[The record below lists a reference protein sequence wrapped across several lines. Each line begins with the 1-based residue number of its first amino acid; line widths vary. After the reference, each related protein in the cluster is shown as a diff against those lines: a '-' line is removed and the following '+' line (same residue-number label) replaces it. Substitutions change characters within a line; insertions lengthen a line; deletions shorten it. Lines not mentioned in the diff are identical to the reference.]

1 MLLASNGKRPPT
13 PQSILQGPG
22 LVSTIKNDLT
32 PNGQRP
38 SGRDIRP
45 QPSFEIKIKI
55 MQELLAALAEWESLL
70 HASPGQEGVGLV
82 LHLQLQVTGLDR
94 PFLSLLDFHA
104 TKTYTQPQRGNT
116 SWAISQDS

>member
-13 PQSILQGPG
+13 PQSIIQGPG

-32 PNGQRP
+32 PNGQR
-38 SGRDIRP
+38 DIQP

-70 HASPGQEGVGLV
+70 HASRGQEGVGLV

-94 PFLSLLDFHA
+94 PFLNLLDFHA

-116 SWAISQDS
+116 SRAISQDS